1 MLKPNK
7 LANNNFLSSLDLSTD
22 EVLHILDLANNFKNK
37 KLNIDL
43 GNKVLGL
50 IFDKSS
56 TRTRVSFQVAMTRL
70 GGTTI
75 DLNPTTSQIGR
86 GEPIKDTAR
95 VLSRYCDVIAIRT
108 FDHSD
113 LEEYAKWSTKPV
125 INALTD
131 LEHPCQALADFMTIK
146 EEFLD
151 FKDVVLTFIGDGNN
165 VANSLILCGA
175 LLGVEVRIAC
185 PKGYEPN
192 SLLIDKAY
200 EIYKNKNLLKITNDP
215 NTAVLGA
222 NVLYTDVWSSMGE
235 ENQKE
240 EKDKYLPSFFISQI
254 LDVVTLEKLKFSKA
268 DIAKTKLLRK
278 WHLFLKNKNIAQLDE
293 FDRFKLHQ
301 ELEMFLPSFIFYLP
315 QNSQLDWLHKWRD
328 NDDKLF
334 HPSNLVNGDLIKKNL
349 EIKDGPILGE
359 LLQYL
364 SQELAYKRL
373 NNFDEAIYKAKQWI
387 EQNAPKCD

>member
-1 MLKPNK
+1 MLNPIK
-7 LANNNFLSSLDLSTD
+7 LASKNFLSSLDTSC
-22 EVLHILDLANNFKNK
+22 EEFLHILELAKNFKDK
-37 KLNIDL
+37 DLNIKL
-43 GNKVLGL
+43 KEKVLGL

-56 TRTRVSFQVAMTRL
+56 TRTRVSFQVAMSRL

-75 DLNPTTSQIGR
+75 DLNPITSQIGR
-86 GEPIKDTAR
+86 GEPIRDTAR
-95 VLSRYCDVIAIRT
+95 VLSRYCDVLAIRT
-108 FDHSD
+108 FKQTD
-113 LEEYAKWSTKPV
+113 LEEYAKWSSKPV

-165 VANSLILCGA
+165 VANSLILYGA

-235 ENQKE
+235 ENQKD
-240 EKDKYLPSFFISQI
+240 EKEKVFNSFTIDND
-254 LDVVTLEKLKFSKA
+254 LVSKA
-268 DIAKTKLLRK
+268 DKDAIILHCLPAYRSKEITDEIFESHKSRIFDQAENRLHAQQALL
-278 WHLFLKNKNIAQLDE
+278 
-293 FDRFKLHQ
+293 
-301 ELEMFLPSFIFYLP
+301 SC
-315 QNSQLDWLHKWRD
+315 
-328 NDDKLF
+328 
-334 HPSNLVNGDLIKKNL
+334 
-349 EIKDGPILGE
+349 IL
-359 LLQYL
+359 Q
-364 SQELAYKRL
+364 
-373 NNFDEAIYKAKQWI
+373 
-387 EQNAPKCD
+387 

>member
-1 MLKPNK
+1 MIKPIK
-7 LANNNFLSSLDLSTD
+7 LANNNFLSSLDLSAD
-22 EVLHILDLANNFKNK
+22 EIIHILELAKNFKNK
-37 KLNIDL
+37 KLNINLND
-43 GNKVLGL
+43 KVLGL

-56 TRTRVSFQVAMTRL
+56 TRTRVSFQVAMSRL

-108 FDHSD
+108 FDQSD

-131 LEHPCQALADFMTIK
+131 SEHPCQALADFLTIQ
-146 EEFLD
+146 EEFNN
-151 FKDVVLTFIGDGNN
+151 FKDLVLTFIGDGNN

-192 SLLIDKAY
+192 SLVINKAY

-215 NTAVLGA
+215 NTAVIGA

-240 EKDKYLPSFFISQI
+240 EKDKIFNGFTIDNDL
-254 LDVVTLEKLKFSKA
+254 VNKA
-268 DIAKTKLLRK
+268 DKDAIILHCLPAYRSKEITEEVIESKNSRIFDQAENRMHAQQALL
-278 WHLFLKNKNIAQLDE
+278 AC
-293 FDRFKLHQ
+293 
-301 ELEMFLPSFIFYLP
+301 
-315 QNSQLDWLHKWRD
+315 
-328 NDDKLF
+328 
-334 HPSNLVNGDLIKKNL
+334 
-349 EIKDGPILGE
+349 
-359 LLQYL
+359 LL
-364 SQELAYKRL
+364 S
-373 NNFDEAIYKAKQWI
+373 
-387 EQNAPKCD
+387 

>member
-1 MLKPNK
+1 MLKLNK
-7 LANNNFLSSLDLSTD
+7 LAKKDFLSSLDMSTEELHHIIELAKNLKNNDLS
-22 EVLHILDLANNFKNK
+22 LDYKM
-37 KLNIDL
+37 
-43 GNKVLGL
+43 KVLGL

-56 TRTRVSFQVAMTRL
+56 TRTRVSFQVAMMKL

-146 EEFLD
+146 EEFVD
-151 FKDVVLTFIGDGNN
+151 FNDVVLTFIGDGNN

-192 SLLIDKAY
+192 SFLIDKAY
-200 EIYKNKNLLKITNDP
+200 ELYKNKNLLKITNNP
-215 NTAVLGA
+215 NTAVIGA

-235 ENQKE
+235 ENQKD
-240 EKDKYLPSFFISQI
+240 EK
-254 LDVVTLEKLKFSKA
+254 EKVFHGFTIDSDLVSKA
-268 DIAKTKLLRK
+268 DNDAIILHCLPAYRSKEITDEIFESHKSRIFDQAENRLHAQQALL
-278 WHLFLKNKNIAQLDE
+278 
-293 FDRFKLHQ
+293 
-301 ELEMFLPSFIFYLP
+301 SC
-315 QNSQLDWLHKWRD
+315 
-328 NDDKLF
+328 
-334 HPSNLVNGDLIKKNL
+334 
-349 EIKDGPILGE
+349 IL
-359 LLQYL
+359 Q
-364 SQELAYKRL
+364 
-373 NNFDEAIYKAKQWI
+373 
-387 EQNAPKCD
+387 

>member
-1 MLKPNK
+1 MLNPIK
-7 LANNNFLSSLDLSTD
+7 LASKNFLSSLDTSYEEFLY
-22 EVLHILDLANNFKNK
+22 ILELAKNFKNK
-37 KLNIDL
+37 DLDIKLKE
-43 GNKVLGL
+43 KVLGL

-56 TRTRVSFQVAMTRL
+56 TRTRVSFQVAMSRL
-70 GGTTI
+70 GGTTV

-86 GEPIKDTAR
+86 GEPIRDTAR
-95 VLSRYCDVIAIRT
+95 VLSRYCDVLAIRT
-108 FDHSD
+108 FKQTD
-113 LEEYAKWSTKPV
+113 LEEYAKWSSKPV

-192 SLLIDKAY
+192 SLVIDKAY

-215 NTAVLGA
+215 CAAVSGA

-240 EKDKYLPSFFISQI
+240 KKDKDFQGFTIDRSL
-254 LDVVTLEKLKFSKA
+254 VEKA
-268 DIAKTKLLRK
+268 DKDAIILHCLPAYRSKEITDEVIESKKSRIFDQAENRMYVQQALLSCL
-278 WHLFLKNKNIAQLDE
+278 LF
-293 FDRFKLHQ
+293 
-301 ELEMFLPSFIFYLP
+301 
-315 QNSQLDWLHKWRD
+315 
-328 NDDKLF
+328 
-334 HPSNLVNGDLIKKNL
+334 
-349 EIKDGPILGE
+349 
-359 LLQYL
+359 
-364 SQELAYKRL
+364 
-373 NNFDEAIYKAKQWI
+373 
-387 EQNAPKCD
+387 